1 MNNEYF
7 QVVAG
12 HRMEEYEKVTDS
24 HLHNRI
30 AKP

>member
-1 MNNEYF
+1 MDNEYF

-12 HRMEEYEKVTDS
+12 HRMEGYEKITDFDM
-24 HLHNRI
+24 HDRI